1 VRLTGN
7 ERKQTESENLEEA
20 LKQKGV
26 KRTVI
31 KQGLLVLKMV

>member
-1 VRLTGN
+1 M
-7 ERKQTESENLEEA
+7 KSESLEEA

-31 KQGLLVLKMV
+31 KQGLLLLRMVW